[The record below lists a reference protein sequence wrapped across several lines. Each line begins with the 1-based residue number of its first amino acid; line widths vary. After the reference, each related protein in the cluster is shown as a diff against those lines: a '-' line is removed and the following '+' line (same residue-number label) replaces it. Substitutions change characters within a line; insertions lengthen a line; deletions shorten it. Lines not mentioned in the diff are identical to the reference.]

1 MVLTMALYQ
10 HRFSGTLP
18 AGDQFVF
25 SWWANST
32 RTLAAAQVA
41 ALDWLTDFTGGGTG
55 FASKVT
61 DGVEFTRVT
70 TGDITLATG
79 RQTALA
85 EDVVVNAGTAAP
97 PSLPQ
102 EVSTVVSLRTSL
114 ANRSGRGRFYLPPLA
129 SSKIT
134 NAGKLNLAVR
144 TDIINALVAAWTN
157 YNTAGNVPVV
167 YSRRLR
173 ATNNITHFNIGHIF
187 DVQTRRDNK
196 LNTDRSTVSMP

>member
-1 MVLTMALYQ
+1 MTLYQ
-10 HRFSGTLP
+10 HRFHGTLP

-32 RTLAAAQVA
+32 RNLADAQTA
-41 ALDWLTDFTGGGTG
+41 ALDWLTDFTGGAAG

-61 DGVEFTRVT
+61 DGVVFDRVT

-79 RQTALA
+79 HQTALA
-85 EDVVVNAGTAAP
+85 EDVVVNGGSAAP

-114 ANRSGRGRFYLPPLA
+114 ANKSGRGRFYLPPLA
-129 SSKIT
+129 SSKLT
-134 NAGKLNLAVR
+134 NTGKLDIAVR
-144 TDIINALVAAWTN
+144 TDILNALTAAWTN
-157 YNTAGNVPVV
+157 YNTVGNVPVV

-173 ATNNITHFNIGHIF
+173 ATNNITHFNIGDIF

-196 LNTDRSTVSMP
+196 VLTDRSTVAMP